1 MYIFFVYD
9 ADDLMNYFQNQD
21 INTLIIVNP
30 DNPSGNYICR
40 ADLLRLIRWTK
51 EREIQLL
58 IDESF
63 VDFADAEEPT
73 IIVQDLLAAN
83 PHLFVMKSI
92 SKSYGVPGLR
102 LGVLTSGNTEKIAEM
117 KKDVPIW
124 NINSFAEFYMQIAEK
139 YQNNYADAL
148 VQIRQERKR
157 FEEKLNEIVGIKAIP
172 SQANYIMIEVTGSLT
187 ASELTR
193 RLLFRHNLFVK
204 DLSHK
209 IVRGNRQF
217 IRIAVRNT
225 QDNDKLVYA
234 LKAELQ

>member
-1 MYIFFVYD
+1 
-9 ADDLMNYFQNQD
+9 MNTNQND
-21 INTLIIVNP
+21 
-30 DNPSGNYICR
+30 
-40 ADLLRLIRWTK
+40 
-51 EREIQLL
+51 
-58 IDESF
+58 
-63 VDFADAEEPT
+63 
-73 IIVQDLLAAN
+73 
-83 PHLFVMKSI
+83 
-92 SKSYGVPGLR
+92 
-102 LGVLTSGNTEKIAEM
+102 
-117 KKDVPIW
+117 
-124 NINSFAEFYMQIAEK
+124 EK

>member
-1 MYIFFVYD
+1 M
-9 ADDLMNYFQNQD
+9 
-21 INTLIIVNP
+21 IIVNP